1 MANITFR
8 TDVQTLRNLAAREEQ
23 RKTIDAAK
31 RLRKNS
37 KRSKPRQ
44 PGTGP
49 KVVSV

>member
-1 MANITFR
+1 MANVTFK
-8 TDVQTLRNLAAREEQ
+8 TSPQELRNAARKAEQ
-23 RKTIDAAK
+23 ERTIAAAK

-37 KRSKPRQ
+37 KRSKPRK